1 MPDVHFASDNNAG
14 VHPAVLDAIVAA
26 NGGHVASYGDDAW
39 TQRTEETFRALLG
52 AEARV
57 FFAFNGTGANVIALA
72 AALRPFQAVIC
83 PEAAHLAV
91 DECAAYERFAGGKLL
106 TVAVAGGKLTPDD
119 VERHVRG
126 VGDQH
131 HVQPGA
137 ISTSQS
143 TEVGTVY
150 TLDELSAL
158 GAVARKH
165 RLLFHVD
172 GARLANAVASLGTS
186 LRSMLVETGI
196 DVCTFG
202 GTKNGMMFGEA
213 IVFPKHHP
221 AVDVL
226 VFTRKQGMQLAS
238 KMRFVAAQ
246 FEALLRD
253 DLWLENAAHANAM
266 ARLLAARLRDLD
278 EVVQLAYPVEAN
290 AVFPV
295 LPRHA
300 IEPLQAVRRFYMWDA
315 ERDVARWMTAWDTTA
330 EDVHTFADAVWRIAA
345 PQKSVAPSGV

>member
-1 MPDVHFASDNNAG
+1 MTEVHFASDNNAG
-14 VHPAVLDAIVAA
+14 VHPRILEAVAAA
-26 NGGHVASYGDDAW
+26 NGGHVPSYGDDAW
-39 TQRTEETFRALLG
+39 TQRAEAAFRALLG
-52 AEARV
+52 DEARV

-83 PEAAHLAV
+83 PQAAHLAV
-91 DECAAYERFAGGKLL
+91 DECGAYERFGGGKLL

-137 ISTSQS
+137 ISISQS

-150 TLDELSAL
+150 ALDELSAL

-172 GARLANAVASLGTS
+172 GARLSNAVASLGTD

-213 IVFPKHHP
+213 IVFPRHHP
-221 AVDVL
+221 AVDAL
-226 VFTRKQGMQLAS
+226 AFTRKQGMQLAS

-246 FEALLRD
+246 FEALLHD

-278 EVVQLAYPVEAN
+278 DVVQLAYPVEAN

-300 IEPLQAVRRFYMWDA
+300 IEPLQRVRRFYMWDA

-330 EDVHTFADAVWRIAA
+330 EDVHAFADAVWRLAA
-345 PQKSVAPSGV
+345 PQKSVARTGV